1 LLPVLHGGISA
12 QLIACKDCTT
22 ADFVPSDPAL
32 ARIIYYIIF
41 LIINNDKFC
50 FFLLELDIGTCS
62 VSDVVNLGLTKVI
75 TMADSSFFEN
85 SNFMPHGMCYLWQ
98 PDILWTSVISDV
110 LTALAYFSITI
121 AVVIFVRKREDLPY
135 PWFFILVGSIIFLA
149 CGSSH
154 LVSAIVIWK
163 PIYGISAIIKAI
175 TAFTSVMAGII
186 IWFVIPIFLK
196 LPSPSMLEKKN
207 QELQESLNKLKIAQ
221 LSLIESEKMASLGGL
236 VAGIA
241 HEINTPIGIA
251 ITASSHLSDT
261 TKTLSNQFKLNKVTR
276 ENFDHYIEDT
286 TSCAEILN
294 TNLRRSA
301 ELVNSFKLV
310 AVDQSNKNLRLYNVK
325 EYTEK
330 ILASLKPA
338 LKKIDCQI
346 TLHCSS
352 KISLWGD
359 PSDLTQIITN
369 LVMNSLTHGF
379 EHVTS
384 GNIGLN
390 FSISDQYL
398 NFTYNDSGSGISAE
412 NIEKIFDPFFT
423 TKRGKGS
430 SGLGMNIVYNV
441 VTQSLNGTITCT
453 NRPEGGIEF
462 SLKLPLTELPP

>member
-1 LLPVLHGGISA
+1 
-12 QLIACKDCTT
+12 
-22 ADFVPSDPAL
+22 
-32 ARIIYYIIF
+32 
-41 LIINNDKFC
+41 
-50 FFLLELDIGTCS
+50 
-62 VSDVVNLGLTKVI
+62 
-75 TMADSSFFEN
+75 
-85 SNFMPHGMCYLWQ
+85 
-98 PDILWTSVISDV
+98 
-110 LTALAYFSITI
+110 
-121 AVVIFVRKREDLPY
+121 
-135 PWFFILVGSIIFLA
+135 
-149 CGSSH
+149 
-154 LVSAIVIWK
+154 
-163 PIYGISAIIKAI
+163 
-175 TAFTSVMAGII
+175 
-186 IWFVIPIFLK
+186 
-196 LPSPSMLEKKN
+196 MLEKKN
-207 QELQESLNKLKIAQ
+207 QQLQESLKKLKIAQ

-251 ITASSHLSDT
+251 ITASSHLSDRT
-261 TKTLSNQFKLNKVTR
+261 RTLSKQFKLNKVTR

-379 EHVTS
+379 EHATS
-384 GNIGLN
+384 GNIGLD

-430 SGLGMNIVYNV
+430 SGLGMHIVYNL
-441 VTQSLNGTITCT
+441 VTQSLNGTIECA

-462 SLKLPLTELPP
+462 TLKLPLTDQPP